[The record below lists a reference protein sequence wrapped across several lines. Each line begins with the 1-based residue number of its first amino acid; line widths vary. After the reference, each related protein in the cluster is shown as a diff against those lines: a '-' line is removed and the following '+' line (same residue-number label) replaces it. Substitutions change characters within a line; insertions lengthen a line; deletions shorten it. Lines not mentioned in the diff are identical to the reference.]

1 MARERQRILLDL
13 RRDAHIS
20 GATKTGDD
28 SMQALLSRL
37 PDADSFHRHRGKIA
51 GFAAGIIVPIVAALF
66 FQVVYTGHGIGET
79 VVPPTPIYPNF

>member
-1 MARERQRILLDL
+1 M
-13 RRDAHIS
+13 S
-20 GATKTGDD
+20 GATGTEDD
-28 SMQALLSRL
+28 PMQAILSRL

-79 VVPPTPIYPNF
+79 VERPAPIYPNF